1 MGQIGN
7 EYDDDDG
14 IRTEQPLNGECSNNN
29 RTLKNQSSTRS
40 NECSESDRKKR
51 IKTDMI
57 VTMTTILLQDLP
69 FFSLRMALIFRY
81 VNEHLFCYL

>member
-1 MGQIGN
+1 MGN
-7 EYDDDDG
+7 ENDDDDGG
-14 IRTEQPLNGECSNNN
+14 IRTEQFSNGECLNNNN
-29 RTLKNQSSTRS
+29 RALKNQSSTRS

-81 VNEHLFCYL
+81 VNDHLFCYL